1 MIKDLEAY
9 RDYVEKLYS
18 PHTARA
24 YRKDLKDFTDFAVS
38 KGKSDF
44 SETDHFLI
52 REYLTVLR
60 KHNSRVSMNRKLS
73 SIKSFFTYM
82 RKSGL
87 IKKNPALKVTAGKAV
102 TKYPDVLTL
111 KETEKLFNYKFGMKK
126 LDIRDRAVL
135 EFLYST
141 GCRVE
146 EASSLDLNKLDL
158 LGGTAVVY
166 GKGRKERVVPL
177 GRFSVDRIHE
187 YLKIRE
193 EGAWGIIEP
202 AVFIN
207 SRGGRITTRSI
218 RRIVKKYAALS
229 GINKNVGPHTLRHTF
244 ATHMLETGCNLRTVQ
259 ELLGHRRLQTTQ
271 RYTHLSQKRLKEVYL
286 QFHPRGR

>member
-1 MIKDLEAY
+1 MTKDLEAY
-9 RDYVEKLYS
+9 RDYIDKLYS

-24 YRKDLKDFTDFAVS
+24 YKKDLRDFTDFSIS

-44 SETDHFLI
+44 SEIDHFLI

-60 KHNSRVSMNRKLS
+60 KNNSRVSMNRKLS
-73 SIKSFFTYM
+73 SIKSFFAYM
-82 RKSGL
+82 KKSGL
-87 IKKNPALKVTAGKAV
+87 IKKNPAVKVAAGKAV
-102 TKYPDVLTL
+102 TKYPDVLTM
-111 KETEKLFNYKFGMKK
+111 KETEKLFNYRFGMKK
-126 LDIRDRAVL
+126 LGLRDRAVL

-146 EASSLDLNKLDL
+146 EASSLDLNELDL
-158 LGGTAVVY
+158 LGGTAVVS
-166 GKGRKERVVPL
+166 GKGRKERIVPL

-187 YLKIRE
+187 YLKVRE
-193 EGAWGIIEP
+193 ETAWGIVEP

-207 SRGGRITTRSI
+207 SRGGRITPRSI

-286 QFHPRGR
+286 KFHPRSR